1 MEFFD
6 NKLCIS
12 FRELVDGGIM
22 TVPNYKY
29 MASSGRIKVAR
40 RGGGAKGNGACLLPR
55 FENGFI
61 RWQTQSVKHKVA
73 YVLMMDGISFR
84 YTEETGI
91 VFSAPDFY
99 VKNLIRRLMSCY
111 GVSLKPII
119 NEFK

>member
-1 MEFFD
+1 MNE
-6 NKLCIS
+6 
-12 FRELVDGGIM
+12 E
-22 TVPNYKY
+22 
-29 MASSGRIKVAR
+29 IK
-40 RGGGAKGNGACLLPR
+40 
-55 FENGFI
+55 E
-61 RWQTQSVKHKVA
+61 WQTQSVKHKVA

-119 NEFK
+119 NEFKQVRLWKIRKWIAGILYSVL

>member
-1 MEFFD
+1 MNE
-6 NKLCIS
+6 
-12 FRELVDGGIM
+12 E
-22 TVPNYKY
+22 
-29 MASSGRIKVAR
+29 IK
-40 RGGGAKGNGACLLPR
+40 
-55 FENGFI
+55 E
-61 RWQTQSVKHKVA
+61 WQTQSVKHKVA

-99 VKNLIRRLMSCY
+99 VKNLMSCY

>member
-1 MEFFD
+1 MADTE
-6 NKLCIS
+6 
-12 FRELVDGGIM
+12 REAQGGLRVDD
-22 TVPNYKY
+22 
-29 MASSGRIKVAR
+29 GRY
-40 RGGGAKGNGACLLPR
+40 L
-55 FENGFI
+55 
-61 RWQTQSVKHKVA
+61 
-73 YVLMMDGISFR
+73 SFR

>member
-1 MEFFD
+1 MADTE
-6 NKLCIS
+6 
-12 FRELVDGGIM
+12 REAQGGLRVDD
-22 TVPNYKY
+22 
-29 MASSGRIKVAR
+29 GRYQ
-40 RGGGAKGNGACLLPR
+40 L
-55 FENGFI
+55 
-61 RWQTQSVKHKVA
+61 
-73 YVLMMDGISFR
+73 R

>member
-1 MEFFD
+1 
-6 NKLCIS
+6 
-12 FRELVDGGIM
+12 
-22 TVPNYKY
+22 
-29 MASSGRIKVAR
+29 
-40 RGGGAKGNGACLLPR
+40 
-55 FENGFI
+55 
-61 RWQTQSVKHKVA
+61 VKHKVA

>member
-1 MEFFD
+1 MNE
-6 NKLCIS
+6 
-12 FRELVDGGIM
+12 E
-22 TVPNYKY
+22 
-29 MASSGRIKVAR
+29 IK
-40 RGGGAKGNGACLLPR
+40 
-55 FENGFI
+55 E
-61 RWQTQSVKHKVA
+61 WQTQSVKHKVA

-99 VKNLIRRLMSCY
+99 VKNLIRSLMSCY